1 MMNLICKNYQ
11 IGFFLDISLI
21 NIKRGLDKMNNNVKQ
36 DHTTVS
42 TSGVNKNST
51 SSKKEEYEAA
61 GIPVDRLVVCNGLP
75 ISVD

>member
-1 MMNLICKNYQ
+1 
-11 IGFFLDISLI
+11 
-21 NIKRGLDKMNNNVKQ
+21 MNNNVKQ

-51 SSKKEEYEAA
+51 SSKKEEYESA

>member
-1 MMNLICKNYQ
+1 
-11 IGFFLDISLI
+11 
-21 NIKRGLDKMNNNVKQ
+21 MNNNVKQ
-36 DHTTVS
+36 DHTKVS

-51 SSKKEEYEAA
+51 STKKEEYEAA